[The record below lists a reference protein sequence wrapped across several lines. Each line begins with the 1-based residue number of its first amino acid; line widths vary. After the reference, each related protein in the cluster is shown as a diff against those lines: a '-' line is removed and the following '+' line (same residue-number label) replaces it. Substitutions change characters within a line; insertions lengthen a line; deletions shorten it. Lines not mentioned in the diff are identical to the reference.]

1 MKRSRK
7 SSIQVGALVAVIL
20 LAGHGRSDARQAA
33 APAGSPGP
41 SSAAREPDAH
51 GKAIPIKL
59 LFLGNSITLHG
70 PAPAIGWSGNWGMAA
85 SAREKD
91 YVHLVTGSLA
101 RTTGTAP
108 EVLVKNIVDFERHC
122 ATFDAAAKLPDALAF
137 KADLIIV
144 AIGEN
149 VPSLDR
155 DEAKDQFAKSL
166 TKLLRALT
174 ADPHPTLIVRSC
186 FWPNKAKDL
195 ILRQACASAGGI
207 FVDISGLS
215 QDEANYA
222 RSERPFKHSGVA
234 RHPGD
239 RGMQAIAAAI
249 LEAINRQGRKAP
261 GR

>member
-7 SSIQVGALVAVIL
+7 SPVQLGALIAVFL
-20 LAGHGRSDARQAA
+20 LVGHSRCDARQAA
-33 APAGSPGP
+33 APAASPGP
-41 SSAAREPDAH
+41 SAAAREPDAH

-91 YVHLVTGSLA
+91 YVHLVTDSLT
-101 RTTGTAP
+101 RTRGTVP
-108 EVLVKNIVDFERHC
+108 EVLVKNIADFERHC
-122 ATFDAAAKLPDALAF
+122 ATYDAAAKLPDALAF
-137 KADLIIV
+137 KADLIIL

-155 DEAKDQFAKSL
+155 EDAKDQFAKSL
-166 TKLLRALT
+166 TKLLRTLT
-174 ADPHPTLIVRSC
+174 ADHHPTMIVRSC

-195 ILRQACASAGGI
+195 ILRQACGAAGGI
-207 FVDISGLS
+207 FVDISGLG

-249 LEAINRQGRKAP
+249 LEAINRQGRKGTGP
-261 GR
+261 